1 MEPKIHLKLGK
12 NAEECRQILGVDSSS
27 TPKEIKQAY
36 RKLSLKYH
44 PDRNQEF
51 HDGEKFKEIS
61 EAYQFLKYNRKKT
74 FRKQER
80 TAEKGYSD
88 FWKYQG
94 QKMGDDM
101 RFNFENF
108 TQTNQN
114 FGGDFNEETHNREKP
129 ISQKSTHF
137 LLYGGLAI
145 VAVWII
151 LFEII

>member
-1 MEPKIHLKLGK
+1 MLNLEKCYH
-12 NAEECRQILGVDSSS
+12 ILDVNDNS

-44 PDRNQEF
+44 PDRNVEF
-51 HDGEKFKEIS
+51 TDGKKFKEIS
-61 EAYQFLKYNRKKT
+61 EAYQFLKTNRKNDFK
-74 FRKQER
+74 KQDR
-80 TAEKGYSD
+80 SAEQAHSD

-101 RFNFENF
+101 RFNFESF
-108 TQTNQN
+108 TKASRE
-114 FGGDFNEETHNREKP
+114 FGGDFNGGTHNTEKP

-137 LLYGGLAI
+137 ILYGGLAL

-151 LFEII
+151 IFEIL